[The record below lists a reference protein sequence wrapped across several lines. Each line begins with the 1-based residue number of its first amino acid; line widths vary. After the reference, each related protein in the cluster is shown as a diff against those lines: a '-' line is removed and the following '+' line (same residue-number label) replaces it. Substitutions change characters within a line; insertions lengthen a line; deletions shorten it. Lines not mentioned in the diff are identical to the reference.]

1 MLTNLLKSIS
11 SFSLFVFCF
20 LPAAYGQP
28 GSEPPTIFTTQNW
41 LEDRELWDDPAYYRF
56 NTPVNLEDMGEGAI
70 VYGEAGDPSIDID
83 PSELVSPYPY
93 QTSEEHYGAWLEA
106 ANGGTQ
112 HTRETLP
119 DWSGYWTGGR
129 NWLNMRNIQA
139 STVVPLLTP
148 QYQEYYVQQL
158 KAEAEARAWW
168 PASFCL
174 PEGPPRYWTRGV
186 ANLFQVTPQA
196 VSIIIPDFSRANI
209 GMRWVET
216 TGRGHAPEE
225 QWIPGFMGESI
236 GFWDGDAL
244 VVHTNQLRGWMHG
257 HGELEYTDELTI
269 VERYQR
275 VGDTIEA
282 EATLYD
288 PIAFAQPLHTTAV
301 LELGEEPASL
311 AWSYCSIS
319 IGPSINT
326 YFDEEG
332 YLQERT
338 PMDPMWWNPTEPRP
352 WGKAWEKMPV
362 EASPPAEFID

>member
-1 MLTNLLKSIS
+1 MRRLKILG
-11 SFSLFVFCF
+11 SLILVSAV
-20 LPAAYGQP
+20 LAPKASLAQQ
-28 GSEPPTIFTTQNW
+28 ENIPTIFTTENW
-41 LEDRELWDDPAYYRF
+41 LMDRELWSNPAYFRF

-70 VYGEAGDPSIDID
+70 TYGAMGDPAIDLN
-83 PSELVSPYPY
+83 PAELVSSYPY
-93 QTSEEHYGAWLEA
+93 QTSEEHYAAWLEQ

-112 HTRETLP
+112 HTRQSLP
-119 DWSGYWTGGR
+119 DWSGYWGGGR

-148 QYQEYYVQQL
+148 QFQEYYVQQL

-196 VSIIIPDFSRANI
+196 VSIMIPDFSRANI
-209 GMRWVET
+209 GFRWVET
-216 TGRGHAPEE
+216 SGRGHAPEAE
-225 QWIPGFMGESI
+225 WSPNFMGESI

-244 VVHTNQLRGWMHG
+244 VVHTNQMRGWMHG
-257 HGELEYTDELTI
+257 HGEIEYTDDLTM
-269 VERYQR
+269 VERYER
-275 VGDTIEA
+275 VGDTLQA
-282 EATLYD
+282 EVTLYD
-288 PIAFAQPLHTTAV
+288 PNAFNQPLHAKASMT
-301 LELGEEPASL
+301 LQEEPASL
-311 AWSYCSIS
+311 AWSYCTIS

-332 YLQERT
+332 YLQQRT
-338 PMDPMWWNPTEPRP
+338 PMDPMWWNPTDPRP
-352 WGKAWEKMPV
+352 WGKEWAKMPV